1 MKDIFIIVQA
11 KVIAIIM
18 IQLFEIIILSSYSDL
33 TFIITVNTEAVNS
46 LSDYSSILDLRRK
59 LQWISAFKYS
69 KISIIRYYA

>member
-1 MKDIFIIVQA
+1 MLCHHVDETISHSKIRLMKDIFIIVQA

-18 IQLFEIIILSSYSDL
+18 IQLFEIIILLSYSDL

-59 LQWISAFKYS
+59 LQ
-69 KISIIRYYA
+69 